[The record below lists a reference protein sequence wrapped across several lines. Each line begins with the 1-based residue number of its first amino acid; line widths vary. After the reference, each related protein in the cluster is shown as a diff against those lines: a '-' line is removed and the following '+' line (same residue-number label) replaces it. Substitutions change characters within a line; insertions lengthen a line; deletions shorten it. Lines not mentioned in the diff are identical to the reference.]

1 MKNIYFLNRKM
12 RINNFFAKETFSK
25 EILLNKN

>member
-12 RINNFFAKETFSK
+12 WINKFFAKETFSK